1 MPSGSTCIEP
11 RSDRGFGV
19 LVLADRLR
27 GFAAR
32 LPRATPRAAAS
43 VTLLAVVA
51 SAALALM
58 PQRAATTPPSTP
70 GTSSHAVTVPAA
82 PVKIVGATPRS
93 DNCAEQVW
101 PYIEHRCL
109 TRAADHPKPPMQAN
123 APALTEPQSDARATV
138 GAAPAATDAALPQP
152 PAAANEPAT
161 LPVPPGAAP
170 PQPQAAA
177 NEPAKLPVPPGA
189 APPQP
194 QAAANEPAKLPV
206 PPGAAPL
213 PPAPSAKHPSLAQE
227 EVGLRPESVGE
238 PRRRASRRA
247 YRSRNARD
255 WSRRPAFGFPF

>member
-58 PQRAATTPPSTP
+58 PQRAATTPPSKP
-70 GTSSHAVTVPAA
+70 ATSSHAVTVPAA
-82 PVKIVGATPRS
+82 PVKIIGATPRS

-109 TRAADHPKPPMQAN
+109 SRAADHPKPPMQAN
-123 APALTEPQSDARATV
+123 APALTEPQPDARATV

-161 LPVPPGAAP
+161 
-170 PQPQAAA
+170 
-177 NEPAKLPVPPGA
+177 LPVPPGA